1 MSRSVLKPCT
11 CGSKKRRLKH
21 GLNTVN
27 QDIYYVRCP
36 DCGKETV
43 PQRLKEK
50 AIHKWNIMAEE
61 AEEENA

>member
-11 CGSKKRRLKH
+11 CGSKRRRLIH

-36 DCGKETV
+36 DCGK
-43 PQRLKEK
+43 
-50 AIHKWNIMAEE
+50 
-61 AEEENA
+61 